1 MAVGPAFGPVREFGD
16 LHVNLIL
23 SILLDVSLN
32 PDPSQLPFT
41 GTLQDLANGLLAVVL
56 VLIAVAG
63 FASAGAWALGVATSN
78 MSWADRGK
86 SGFIVAAI
94 AALLAGAAAI
104 LVNFFFHLGQ
114 HLH

>member
-16 LHVNLIL
+16 RHVNLIL

-41 GTLQDLANGLLAVVL
+41 GTLHDLANGLEAVLLLLAAAG
-56 VLIAVAG
+56 IAL
-63 FASAGAWALGVATSN
+63 SAGRWALGVATSN
-78 MSWADRGK
+78 PGWADQGK
-86 SGFIVAAI
+86 SGVIIGSI
-94 AALLAGAAAI
+94 AALLIGAAAI
-104 LVNFFFHLGQ
+104 LVNFFFGLGS